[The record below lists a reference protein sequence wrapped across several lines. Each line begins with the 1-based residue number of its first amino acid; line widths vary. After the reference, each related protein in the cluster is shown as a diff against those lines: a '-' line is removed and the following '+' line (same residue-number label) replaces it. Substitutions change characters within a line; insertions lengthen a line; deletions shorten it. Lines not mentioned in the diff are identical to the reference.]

1 MIAPRFRGAPRPSHP
16 NLRTLIAERV
26 AARAEA
32 PFLIRPE
39 TGETFSYA
47 ELGRRVGATSAV
59 LAEAG
64 VGKGTRVSLLL
75 FNGPDF
81 VWPYLAT
88 WALGAI
94 ACPINTGLKGEEI
107 RYVVDHAESS
117 VLVVDRRLLPE
128 IAQILDELRHL
139 HRVLVVD
146 VAARMADPP
155 DQAKTADPPVDPRA
169 GLPDWADPLAPLVAK
184 AGPSLPDEPPGG
196 IGLDDP
202 AQIIYTSGTT
212 GQPKGVILSQRN
224 FLRDAEYIAGWH
236 GLGEADRAMCILPLF
251 HVNGEVVTTLSPL
264 WSGGSVVMPER
275 FTASRHWEWVA
286 RHGVTWFSAVP
297 TNLGILV
304 NRPDEESDPERYPRA
319 GLRFAICGA
328 APLPVEVQRRFER
341 RFELLVIEG
350 YGLSETTCYS
360 TFNPHPPAG
369 VKRFGEDDGYRKIG
383 SIGVAVGNELAIL
396 DDADREVPTGES
408 GEICL
413 RGENVMVGYE
423 KRPEETAI
431 ALAHGWFHSG
441 DIGHVDPDGYVYI
454 TDRKKDIIIR
464 GGENI
469 MPREVD
475 EVLYRHPAV
484 RDAATIGASDEKY
497 GERVVSFVVARD
509 EVAATADELI
519 AHCRAHLADF
529 KVPAEIH
536 FVEEIPKGPSGKLL
550 RRELRERYA
559 SIVPGG
565 R

>member
-1 MIAPRFRGAPRPSHP
+1 MIAPRFRGAPTPSHP
-16 NLRTLIAERV
+16 NLRALIAERV
-26 AARAEA
+26 AERAEA

-47 ELGRRVGATSAV
+47 ELGRRVGATSTV
-59 LAEAG
+59 LADAG

-107 RYVVDHAESS
+107 RYVLDHVESS

-128 IAQILDELRHL
+128 IVAIRDGLRHL
-139 HRVLVVD
+139 RRVLVVD
-146 VAARMADPP
+146 IAADASDPSG
-155 DQAKTADPPVDPRA
+155 DPRPE
-169 GLPDWADPLAPLVAK
+169 LPDWADPLGPLVAK
-184 AGPSLPDEPPGG
+184 ASPVLPDEPPGG
-196 IGLDDP
+196 IVLDDP

-212 GQPKGVILSQRN
+212 GKPKGVVLSQRN

-236 GLGEADRAMCILPLF
+236 GLTEADRAMCILPLF
-251 HVNGEVVTTLSPL
+251 HVNGEVVTTLTPL

-275 FTASRHWEWVA
+275 FTASRHWEWIG

-304 NRPDEESDPERYPRA
+304 NRPDEESDPQRHPRA

-341 RFELLVIEG
+341 RFRVLVIEG

-369 VKRFGEDDGYRKIG
+369 VTQFGEDDGYRKIG

-396 DDADREVPTGES
+396 NEADSEVATGES

-469 MPREVD
+469 MPREID

-484 RDAATIGASDEKY
+484 RDAATIGAPDDKY

-509 EVAATADELI
+509 DAATTADELI

-529 KVPAEIH
+529 KVPTEIH
-536 FVEEIPKGPSGKLL
+536 FVDEIPKGPSGKLL

-565 R
+565 G

>member
-1 MIAPRFRGAPRPSHP
+1 MIAPRFRGAPTPSHP
-16 NLRTLIAERV
+16 NLRALIAERV
-26 AARAEA
+26 AERPDA

-39 TGETFSYA
+39 TGETFSYG
-47 ELGRRVGATSAV
+47 ELGRRVGATARV
-59 LAEAG
+59 LADAG

-88 WALGAI
+88 WTLGAV

-107 RYVVDHAESS
+107 RYVVDHAEAS

-128 IAQILDELRHL
+128 VVAIRDDLTHLR
-139 HRVLVVD
+139 RVLVVD
-146 VAARMADPP
+146 SATDP
-155 DQAKTADPPVDPRA
+155 TTWRGDPRA
-169 GLPDWADPLAPLVAK
+169 GLPDWADALGPLVAE
-184 AGPSLPDEPPGG
+184 AVPILTDEPSGG

-212 GQPKGVILSQRN
+212 GKPKGVVLSQRN

-236 GLGEADRAMCILPLF
+236 GLTAEDRAMCILPLF
-251 HVNGEVVTTLSPL
+251 HVNGEVVTTLAPM

-275 FTASRHWEWVA
+275 FTASRHWEWIGS
-286 RHGVTWFSAVP
+286 HGVTWFSAVP

-304 NRPDEESDPERYPRA
+304 NRPDEESDPARHPRA
-319 GLRFAICGA
+319 RLRFAICGA
-328 APLPVEVQRRFER
+328 APLPVEVQRSFER
-341 RFELLVIEG
+341 RFHVLVIEG

-369 VKRFGEDDGYRKIG
+369 IALFGEDDGYRKIG
-383 SIGVAVGNELAIL
+383 LIGVAVGNELAIL
-396 DDADREVPTGES
+396 DEADGEVPPGES

-413 RGENVMVGYE
+413 RGENVMIGYE
-423 KRPEETAI
+423 KLPEETAI

-441 DIGHVDPDGYVYI
+441 DIGHVDPEGYVYI

-469 MPREVD
+469 MPREID

-484 RDAATIGASDEKY
+484 RDAATIGAPDQKY
-497 GERVVSFVVARD
+497 GERVVSFVVPRD
-509 EVAATADELI
+509 DATATADELI

-536 FVEEIPKGPSGKLL
+536 FVDEIPKGPSGKLL

-559 SIVPGG
+559 SIVPGD

>member
-1 MIAPRFRGAPRPSHP
+1 MIEPRLRGAPQPSHP
-16 NLRTLIAERV
+16 NLRALIAERV
-26 AARAEA
+26 AERADA

-47 ELGRRVGATSAV
+47 EMGRRVGSVAGV
-59 LAEAG
+59 LAQRG
-64 VGKGTRVSLLL
+64 VGPGTRVSVLC

-81 VWPYLAT
+81 VWPYLAV

-94 ACPINTGLKGEEI
+94 ACPINTGLKAEEI
-107 RYVVDHAESS
+107 RYVIEHAEAHL
-117 VLVVDRRLLPE
+117 LVVDRRLLPE
-128 IAQILDELRHL
+128 IAPIRASIPRLRH
-139 HRVLVVD
+139 VLVVD
-146 VAARMADPP
+146 AAADPAARRGGPRDHLPAWAEALGPL
-155 DQAKTADPPVDPRA
+155 ASEAPPV
-169 GLPDWADPLAPLVAK
+169 LP
-184 AGPSLPDEPPGG
+184 EPPEG

-212 GQPKGVILSQRN
+212 GKPKGVVLTQRN

-236 GLGEADRAMCILPLF
+236 GLTESDRAMCILPLF
-251 HVNGEVVTTLSPL
+251 HVNGEVVTTLTPL
-264 WSGGSVVMPER
+264 WTGGSVVMPER
-275 FTASRHWEWVA
+275 FTASRHWEWIST
-286 RHGVTWFSAVP
+286 HGVTWFSAVP
-297 TNLGILV
+297 TNLGILL
-304 NRPDEESDPERYPRA
+304 NRPPEESDIARFPRP

-328 APLPVEVQRRFER
+328 APLPVEVQRAFER

-369 VKRFGEDDGYRKIG
+369 LRRFGEDDGFRRIG

-396 DDADREVPTGES
+396 DDDDRPVGVGAS

-413 RGENVMVGYE
+413 RGENVMRGYE
-423 KRPEETAI
+423 KRPEETAA

-441 DIGHVDPDGYVYI
+441 DIGHVDADGYVYI

-469 MPREVD
+469 MPREID
-475 EVLYRHPAV
+475 EVLYRHAAV
-484 RDAATIGASDEKY
+484 LDAATIGAPDAKY
-497 GERVVSFVVARD
+497 GERVVSFVVRRD
-509 EVAATADELI
+509 GVGPTVEDLI

-529 KVPAEIH
+529 KVPAEVH
-536 FVEEIPKGPSGKLL
+536 FLDEIPKGPSGKLL

-559 SIVPGG
+559 ELVG
-565 R
+565 RA